1 MKNVFVITDFG
12 AVGDGKTDCTA
23 AIQSALDAAAGVS
36 GKVVVPPGV
45 YMTAGNLKMRG
56 EGVSL
61 EGSPAWSFRNDGAS
75 VLKLCSENADC
86 MLDISGAFGCTVKG
100 ISMNGGALGKN
111 THGIKL
117 YWERSNGGGQEDTPT
132 VDDCRIGDF
141 TGDGLHFEHIWC
153 FSVRHSMIYR
163 NRGAGLLLSGW
174 DAFII
179 DNWFTNNSRGGI
191 RSCGYVASV
200 TATGNRVEWNRTG
213 GFIIESGD
221 SFNFTGNFFD
231 RTFGPALDL
240 GRGNGVNLAAIT
252 GNVLRRGGAYDGEPF
267 ENPEESS
274 HMILENCTG
283 CVVTGN
289 TMKVGA
295 GDSGVLPVSP
305 DYGVIMRN
313 CENSILKEN
322 AMHNGSLKNNLI
334 EENNTG
340 CIIADNVGCLYSGD

>member
-1 MKNVFVITDFG
+1 MTVPP
-12 AVGDGKTDCTA
+12 
-23 AIQSALDAAAGVS
+23 SALDAAAGVS

-86 MLDISGAFGCTVKG
+86 MLDISGAFGCTIKG
-100 ISMNGGALGKN
+100 ISM
-111 THGIKL
+111 
-117 YWERSNGGGQEDTPT
+117 NGGGQEDTPT

-191 RSCGYVASV
+191 RSCG
-200 TATGNRVEWNRTG
+200 N
-213 GFIIESGD
+213 
-221 SFNFTGNFFD
+221 
-231 RTFGPALDL
+231 
-240 GRGNGVNLAAIT
+240 
-252 GNVLRRGGAYDGEPF
+252 
-267 ENPEESS
+267 S
-274 HMILENCTG
+274 HRKQG
-283 CVVTGN
+283 
-289 TMKVGA
+289 
-295 GDSGVLPVSP
+295 
-305 DYGVIMRN
+305 
-313 CENSILKEN
+313 
-322 AMHNGSLKNNLI
+322 
-334 EENNTG
+334 
-340 CIIADNVGCLYSGD
+340 